1 MKDEI
6 EIEESLVLTC
16 SSETK
21 FIILMGRAESSSMA
35 SDLWAAT
42 ATKNSIFWNW
52 KRRRKR
58 YSGTFGTLYV
68 NLRLGPAWKKKVPKE
83 LENLG
88 YVWIGGMWWNG
99 VVTN

>member
-35 SDLWAAT
+35 SNFWAAT
-42 ATKNSIFWNW
+42 ATKKIQFSEIE
-52 KRRRKR
+52 KGEER
-58 YSGTFGTLYV
+58 YT
-68 NLRLGPAWKKKVPKE
+68 
-83 LENLG
+83 
-88 YVWIGGMWWNG
+88 
-99 VVTN
+99 VVVITP